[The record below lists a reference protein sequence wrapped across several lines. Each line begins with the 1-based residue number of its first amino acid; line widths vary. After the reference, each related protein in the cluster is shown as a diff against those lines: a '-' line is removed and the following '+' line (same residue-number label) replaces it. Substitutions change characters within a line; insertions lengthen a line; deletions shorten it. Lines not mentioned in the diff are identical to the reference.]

1 MTKGRPAVAGPAQP
15 QQVDHR
21 PVGPVPEGRAGR
33 EASHSDRGP
42 RDRTLLWVAVILVAA
57 VGLRIAAALYLG
69 MRVVELPGTADQFS
83 YHTLALRLLGGNGFS
98 FGEPWWPATRADAPT
113 AHWSYLYTAFLAG
126 VYAVTASSPLAARL
140 LQAVVVGLLQPLL
153 ALRLGTDAFGRRAG
167 VIAAALTA
175 VYAYFI
181 YYSPVLM
188 TESFYI
194 CAVLGSLA
202 LAIRV
207 AGRRQTQ
214 ARSRNR
220 AWTLGLGLGGTLA
233 AAVLLRQVYLLF
245 VPVLVGWVLAAGR
258 GRTGRGSRLTSI
270 MLSLA
275 VLLAMIFPITAFNTA
290 RFGTPV
296 LLNTNSGFAFFWAN
310 HPIHGYRFNPILPAD
325 LASYG
330 ELIPPELSQLNE
342 AELDRELLR
351 RGLQFVMDDPLRYA
365 SLSVTRIPAYF
376 QFWPSSESSTV
387 SNLARVMSFGLLWP
401 IMLFGL
407 LAAFF
412 GPERRPGGL
421 ASPAGLLALF
431 VLVYSVIHVL
441 SWALVRYRL
450 PVDAVLLVFAGS
462 GFELLGRKWT
472 RWRAGRR
479 PAGVK
484 RAASGE
490 MEI

>member
-1 MTKGRPAVAGPAQP
+1 VVAGPPQP
-15 QQVDHR
+15 QQIDGR
-21 PVGPVPEGRAGR
+21 PGEPAPEGHAGR
-33 EASHSDRGP
+33 EALHSEHDPKDRSP
-42 RDRTLLWVAVILVAA
+42 HWIVVILVAA

-69 MRVVELPGTADQFS
+69 MRVVELPGTADQIS

-98 FGEPWWPATRADAPT
+98 FGEPWWPATRAGAPT

-126 VYAVTASSPLAARL
+126 VYATTASSPLAARL

-167 VIAAALTA
+167 VISAALTA

-207 AGRRQTQ
+207 AGRRQSQ
-214 ARSRNR
+214 EGSRTR
-220 AWTLGLGLGGTLA
+220 TWTLGLGLGGALSV
-233 AAVLLRQVYLLF
+233 AVLLRQVYLLF
-245 VPVLVGWVLAAGR
+245 VPVLVAWVLLAGR
-258 GRTGRGSRLTSI
+258 GRTGRGSLLASV

-275 VLLAMIFPITAFNTA
+275 VLLAVILPITAYNTT

-310 HPIHGYRFNPILPAD
+310 HPIHGYQFNPILPAD

-330 ELIPPELSQLNE
+330 ELIPPELSRLNE

-365 SLSVTRIPAYF
+365 SLSVTRVPAYF
-376 QFWPSSESSTV
+376 QFWPSADSSTV

-401 IMLFGL
+401 MMLFGL

-421 ASPAGLLALF
+421 ASPAGLLAFF
-431 VLVYSVIHVL
+431 VIIYTGIHVL
-441 SWALVRYRL
+441 TWALVRYRL
-450 PVDAVLLVFAGS
+450 PVDAVLLVFAGW
-462 GFELLGRKWT
+462 GFELLARNWI

-490 MEI
+490 VEI